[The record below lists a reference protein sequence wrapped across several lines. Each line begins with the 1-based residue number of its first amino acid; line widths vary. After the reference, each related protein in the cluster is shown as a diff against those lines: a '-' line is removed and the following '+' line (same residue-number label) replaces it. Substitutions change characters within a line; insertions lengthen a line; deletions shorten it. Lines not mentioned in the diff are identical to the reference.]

1 MDYLRSNALLTLAL
15 LVIAGLA
22 ITGCAAPTTS
32 RLELKPANYDTAFDA
47 TVAALRDE
55 QFLLDRVDRRL
66 GVITT
71 KPRTASSALEPWK
84 GDNSTPAQALE
95 STLQYERRIVRIEF
109 DPLGGIEPETGPS
122 TLPPFGQ
129 VSPAEPFF
137 VPAEHTGTLVLNVR
151 CFVERSHR
159 PGLQVP
165 TVAVRHSEVAIDPS
179 LKDRGIASQFW
190 EPIARDAFMESRLR
204 RRIARSAGAAVRL
217 TEPTRG
223 TR

>member
-1 MDYLRSNALLTLAL
+1 MDRLGHNTLLTLAL
-15 LVIAGLA
+15 LVIAGLGL
-22 ITGCAAPTTS
+22 TGCAAPTRS
-32 RLELKPANYDTAFDA
+32 RLELKPANYDAAFDA

-71 KPRTASSALEPWK
+71 RPRAASTALEPWK
-84 GDNSTPAQALE
+84 SDNSTPAQALE

-109 DPLGGIEPETGPS
+109 DPMGGIESPSGPEM
-122 TLPPFGQ
+122 LPPFGQ

-179 LKDRGIASQFW
+179 LKDRGIATQFW

-204 RRIARSAGAAVRL
+204 RRIAGNAGAAIHF
-217 TEPTRG
+217 TESTPGAR
-223 TR
+223 